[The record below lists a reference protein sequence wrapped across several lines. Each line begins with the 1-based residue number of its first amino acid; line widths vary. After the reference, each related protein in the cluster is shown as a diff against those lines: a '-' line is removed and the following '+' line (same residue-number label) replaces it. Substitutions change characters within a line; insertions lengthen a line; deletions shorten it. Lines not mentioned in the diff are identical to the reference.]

1 MSRCRSRAAPA
12 CRTRQSSPRRVTTV
26 RQRPAAPAHLPS
38 SWRLQAQP
46 AARPSSER
54 GGLSG
59 LCNQRSPNRLSS
71 CHQRAT
77 QPVDPGAAEPP
88 ARYKPD
94 APRCG
99 LYSDRCAQDR
109 PMTIKHT
116 IKTAA
121 FLVISLILLVL
132 HGVLVAQTPPTN
144 QAARTGSL
152 KQIIPGHY
160 VYTTN
165 NEGRL
170 FNTGIVATN
179 DGGLRFDALDTDAIA
194 RAERQAIADTIK
206 QPVRYL
212 VSSPFHDPFNGGSAV
227 YADVF
232 KIAHENYRAGL
243 IDQMQRGNV
252 PADVQRM
259 RMPNATYRDRMTFY
273 LGGKEIQVLHFGSA
287 HTKGDSVL
295 FVPQDRIAYL
305 SEVFFNEEFPNMAG
319 GYGVSWVRALDALK
333 ALDADIFIPGHG
345 PIPDDPKQT
354 RAALDRARQILVD
367 ARDGIQNEIA
377 RGATEDQAV
386 AAVKLDQYSKLYAF
400 MGQREVVLRRIYRE
414 LKGTLQ

>member
-1 MSRCRSRAAPA
+1 
-12 CRTRQSSPRRVTTV
+12 
-26 RQRPAAPAHLPS
+26 
-38 SWRLQAQP
+38 
-46 AARPSSER
+46 
-54 GGLSG
+54 
-59 LCNQRSPNRLSS
+59 
-71 CHQRAT
+71 
-77 QPVDPGAAEPP
+77 
-88 ARYKPD
+88 
-94 APRCG
+94 
-99 LYSDRCAQDR
+99 
-109 PMTIKHT
+109 MTIKQT
-116 IKTAA
+116 IKAAA
-121 FLVISLILLVL
+121 FLVISLIVLVL
-132 HGVLVAQTPPTN
+132 HGALVAQTPPTN

-152 KQIIPGHY
+152 KQVIPGHY

-170 FNTGIVATN
+170 FNSGIVATN
-179 DGGLRFDALDTDAIA
+179 DGVLVFDALDTDAIA

-252 PADVQRM
+252 PADVQRL

-273 LGGKEIQVLHFGSA
+273 LGGKEIQVLYFGSA
-287 HTKGDSVL
+287 HTEGDSVL

-319 GYGVSWVRALDALK
+319 GYGVSWVKALDALR

-367 ARDGIQNEIA
+367 ARDGVQNQIA
-377 RGATEDQAV
+377 QGATEDQAV
-386 AAVKLDQYSKLYAF
+386 AAIKLDQYSKLYAF

>member
-1 MSRCRSRAAPA
+1 MRTKETLKPA
-12 CRTRQSSPRRVTTV
+12 MLLVIIVALYSGTGAQTQT
-26 RQRPAAPAHLPS
+26 PAADN
-38 SWRLQAQP
+38 
-46 AARPSSER
+46 AARI
-54 GGLSG
+54 GNL
-59 LCNQRSPNRLSS
+59 
-71 CHQRAT
+71 
-77 QPVDPGAAEPP
+77 
-88 ARYKPD
+88 
-94 APRCG
+94 
-99 LYSDRCAQDR
+99 R
-109 PMTIKHT
+109 P
-116 IKTAA
+116 
-121 FLVISLILLVL
+121 
-132 HGVLVAQTPPTN
+132 
-144 QAARTGSL
+144 
-152 KQIIPGHY
+152 IIPGHY

-170 FNTGIVATN
+170 FNSGIVATN
-179 DGGLRFDALDTDAIA
+179 DGVVVFDALDTDAIA
-194 RAERQAIADTIK
+194 RAERQAIANVIK
-206 QPVRYL
+206 QPVRFL

-227 YADVF
+227 YADVL
-232 KIAHENYRAGL
+232 KIAHENYRTGL
-243 IDQMQRGNV
+243 IDQMQRGKV
-252 PADVQRM
+252 PAGVQAM
-259 RMPNATYRDRMTFY
+259 RLPNATFRDRMTLY

-319 GYGVSWVRALDALK
+319 GYGVSWVKALDALR

-354 RAALDRARQILVD
+354 RVALDRARQILVD

-400 MGQREVVLRRIYRE
+400 MGQRDVVLRRIYRE

>member
-1 MSRCRSRAAPA
+1 MRTKETLKPAMLLLIVAALYSGA
-12 CRTRQSSPRRVTTV
+12 GAQTQT
-26 RQRPAAPAHLPS
+26 PAAA
-38 SWRLQAQP
+38 
-46 AARPSSER
+46 
-54 GGLSG
+54 G
-59 LCNQRSPNRLSS
+59 
-71 CHQRAT
+71 
-77 QPVDPGAAEPP
+77 
-88 ARYKPD
+88 
-94 APRCG
+94 
-99 LYSDRCAQDR
+99 
-109 PMTIKHT
+109 
-116 IKTAA
+116 
-121 FLVISLILLVL
+121 
-132 HGVLVAQTPPTN
+132 
-144 QAARTGSL
+144 AARTGSL
-152 KQIIPGHY
+152 RQIIPGHY

-170 FNTGIVATN
+170 FNSGIVATN
-179 DGGLRFDALDTDAIA
+179 EGVLVFDALDTDAIA

-206 QPVRYL
+206 QPIRYL

-252 PADVQRM
+252 PADVQRA

-319 GYGVSWVRALDALK
+319 GYGVSWIRALDALR
-333 ALDADIFIPGHG
+333 ALDADIFVPGHG

-354 RAALDRARQILVD
+354 RTALDRARQILVD
-367 ARDGIQNEIA
+367 ARDGIQSQIA
-377 RGATEDQAV
+377 GGATEDQAV

>member
-1 MSRCRSRAAPA
+1 MRTKESLKPAMLVLIVVALHSGIGAQTQAPA
-12 CRTRQSSPRRVTTV
+12 ATG
-26 RQRPAAPAHLPS
+26 
-38 SWRLQAQP
+38 
-46 AARPSSER
+46 AARS
-54 GGLSG
+54 
-59 LCNQRSPNRLSS
+59 
-71 CHQRAT
+71 
-77 QPVDPGAAEPP
+77 
-88 ARYKPD
+88 
-94 APRCG
+94 
-99 LYSDRCAQDR
+99 
-109 PMTIKHT
+109 
-116 IKTAA
+116 
-121 FLVISLILLVL
+121 
-132 HGVLVAQTPPTN
+132 
-144 QAARTGSL
+144 GSL
-152 KQIIPGHY
+152 RQIIPGHY

-170 FNTGIVATN
+170 FNSGIVATN
-179 DGGLRFDALDTDAIA
+179 DGVLVFDALDTDAIA
-194 RAERQAIADTIK
+194 RAERQAIANTIK
-206 QPVRYL
+206 QPIRYL

-252 PADVQRM
+252 PADVQRA

-319 GYGVSWVRALDALK
+319 GYGVSWVRALDALR
-333 ALDADIFIPGHG
+333 ALDADIFVPGHG

-367 ARDGIQNEIA
+367 ARDGIQSQIA
-377 RGATEDQAV
+377 GGATEDQAV

>member
-1 MSRCRSRAAPA
+1 
-12 CRTRQSSPRRVTTV
+12 
-26 RQRPAAPAHLPS
+26 
-38 SWRLQAQP
+38 
-46 AARPSSER
+46 
-54 GGLSG
+54 
-59 LCNQRSPNRLSS
+59 
-71 CHQRAT
+71 
-77 QPVDPGAAEPP
+77 
-88 ARYKPD
+88 
-94 APRCG
+94 
-99 LYSDRCAQDR
+99 
-109 PMTIKHT
+109 MTIRRT
-116 IKTAA
+116 IKAAA
-121 FLVISLILLVL
+121 FLVTSLILLAL
-132 HGVLVAQTPPTN
+132 HGSLAAQAPATN

-170 FNTGIVATN
+170 FNSGVVATN
-179 DGGLRFDALDTDAIA
+179 DGVLVFDALDTDAIA
-194 RAERQAIADTIK
+194 RAERQAIVNVIK

-273 LGGKEIQVLHFGSA
+273 LGGKEIQVLHVGSA

-333 ALDADIFIPGHG
+333 ALDVDIFIPGHG